1 MTVTAEQITIAITV
15 YNRRDYLLQAI
26 ASALDQTKPVRV
38 MVVEDAGPD
47 PGMQAWVLAKYGAR
61 IRYHRH
67 ARRRGLFDNWN
78 ACLEL
83 CPTPWLSILHDDD
96 YLKPNLVD
104 TLGELSRRF
113 PGRGLYFGGFE
124 QVDEAG
130 NPLRRPR
137 RITEETWGPVDPELL
152 ARYNGLGF
160 PGHLLNVA
168 QARSQGGF
176 RAASQ
181 YCGDWEMWFRMAW
194 HHGAAR
200 TSVPVAFIRESM
212 DDRRATSRVIRSG
225 RNQALTNVQRKRNYA
240 LLQPNAPGH
249 GFDRRQVQRQF
260 PLAVKYLLDY
270 GAALSPRLLA
280 YHAGLLL
287 TSASPTGWHALY
299 KCLLGCLGW
308 RFAKMT
314 SAVWRRFF

>member
-1 MTVTAEQITIAITV
+1 M
-15 YNRRDYLLQAI
+15 
-26 ASALDQTKPVRV
+26 
-38 MVVEDAGPD
+38 
-47 PGMQAWVLAKYGAR
+47 
-61 IRYHRH
+61 
-67 ARRRGLFDNWN
+67 
-78 ACLEL
+78 
-83 CPTPWLSILHDDD
+83 SILEVGCGRGQLLAILYRAGFRHLAGVDP
-96 YLKPNLVD
+96 YLPEDVEVLPNLWVRRLALEEVSESYD
-104 TLGELSRRF
+104 LLMMHHVFEHLPQPRASLSACAKRLKAS
-113 PGRGLYFGGFE
+113 GKIL
-124 QVDEAG
+124 
-130 NPLRRPR
+130 LRLPTVESVAWERYRENWVQWDAPR
-137 RITEETWGPVDPELL
+137 HHFLHTRASLEIL
-152 ARYNGLGF
+152 ARHNWLGF

-181 YCGDWEMWFRMAW
+181 YCADWEMWFRLAW
-194 HHGAAR
+194 HYGAAR

-212 DDRRATSRVIRSG
+212 DDRRATSQVIRSG

-240 LLQPNAPGH
+240 LLQPNTPGH

-280 YHAGLLL
+280 YHTGLLL
-287 TSASPTGWHALY
+287 TSASPNGWHALY
-299 KCLLGCLGW
+299 KCLVGCLGW